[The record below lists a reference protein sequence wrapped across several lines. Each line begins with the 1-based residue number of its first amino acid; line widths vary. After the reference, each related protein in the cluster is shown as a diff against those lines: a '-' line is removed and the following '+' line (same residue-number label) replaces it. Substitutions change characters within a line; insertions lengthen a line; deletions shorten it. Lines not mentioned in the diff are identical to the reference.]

1 MKNHVL
7 NIENAKSST
16 ESADSAA
23 SRAVGRTLERRR
35 ATYADEVQRL
45 LDAAFSLI
53 RDQGELEPRVAQ
65 IVRAAGLS
73 NQAFYRHFR
82 SKHELLVAVLDEGV
96 RTLADYLG
104 HRMAGKSAEEQVRE
118 WIRGMC
124 AQALDLASAEATRPF
139 VVARGRLAE
148 AYPHEVARSEG
159 QATALVRDAIEA
171 GRAEG
176 VFPNA
181 DPEPDAESLYHLTMG
196 WLQARLL
203 TPEGDSEMAAG
214 ADARRLEALAIAG
227 LKRPGN

>member
-1 MKNHVL
+1 M
-7 NIENAKSST
+7 
-16 ESADSAA
+16 A

-35 ATYADEVQRL
+35 ATYADEVRRL
-45 LDAAFSLI
+45 LDAAFELI
-53 RDQGELEPRVAQ
+53 RDRGELEPRVAE

-96 RTLADYLG
+96 RTLADYLA
-104 HRMAGKSAEEQVRE
+104 HRMEAGAPEEQVRA

-124 AQALDLASAEATRPF
+124 AQALDDASAEATRPF
-139 VVARGRLAE
+139 VSARGRLAE

-159 QATALVRDAIEA
+159 QVTALVRDAIA
-171 GRAEG
+171 RGRRDG

-181 DPEPDAESLYHLTMG
+181 DPERDAETLYHLTMG

-203 TPEGDSEMAAG
+203 NPDATTE
-214 ADARRLEALAIAG
+214 ADAQRLEAMALAG
-227 LKRPGN
+227 LERGPN